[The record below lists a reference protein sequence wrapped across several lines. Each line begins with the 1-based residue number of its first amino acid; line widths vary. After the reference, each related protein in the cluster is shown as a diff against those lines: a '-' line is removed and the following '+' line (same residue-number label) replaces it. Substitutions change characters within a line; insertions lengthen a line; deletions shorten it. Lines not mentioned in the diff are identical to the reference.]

1 MLRGLYTS
9 ASGMLAQMTR
19 QAIVTNNINNA
30 TTTGFKQELTS
41 QGLFW
46 RLLLDRVQR
55 ADLPVAGATAAAT
68 PIGPAIT
75 TAGAIRATTD
85 HAQGSLTDTGGEL
98 DLALTG
104 PGYFAVQTPTG
115 VQLTRDGAFT
125 RDAQGRL
132 VAADGALVLGVSG
145 PLTLPD
151 GPVAVAADG
160 TLTVGDQAVGQLQLL
175 DAPPEQL
182 TRAGQNRFALLAGAA
197 PVPATAAAVN
207 QGFLERSNVD
217 VTRAVTDMMS
227 AARAYE
233 ANQRLV
239 QIQDELLGKAVNE
252 VGRVG

>member
-9 ASGMLAQMTR
+9 ASGMLAQMAR

-30 TTTGFKQELTS
+30 TTSGFKQELTS

-46 RLLLDRVQR
+46 QMLLDRVQR
-55 ADLPVAGATAAAT
+55 ADRPAADTAAAI

-75 TAGAIRATTD
+75 TAGALRATTD
-85 HAQGSLTDTGGEL
+85 HTQGGLTDTGGEL

-104 PGYFAVQTPTG
+104 PGFFAVQTPTG
-115 VQLTRDGAFT
+115 VQLTRDGSFA

-132 VAADGALVLGVSG
+132 VAADGALVLGVGG

-151 GPVAVAADG
+151 GPVAIAADG
-160 TLTVGDQAVGQLQLL
+160 TITVGDQAVGQLQLL
-175 DAPPEQL
+175 EAPPEQL

-197 PVPATAAAVN
+197 PVPATNAAVN

-217 VTRAVTDMMS
+217 ITRAVTDMMS

-233 ANQRLV
+233 ANQRLI
-239 QIQDELLGKAVNE
+239 QLQDELLGKAVNE